1 MIKRDITETVYE
13 YDKEGKLVK
22 KTVIERHEEEQP
34 NQILNDFVTHNDW
47 WKHNQITCDNPNVA
61 TTLLSNNSTH
71 GVNQH
76 ELTSNCTIQ
85 G

>member
-22 KTVIERHEEEQP
+22 KTVIEKHEEENP
-34 NQILNDFVTHNDW
+34 NGVLNDHNNW
-47 WKHNQITCDNPNVA
+47 WRYNEITCNDTNTTA
-61 TTLLSNNSTH
+61 TLSKDHFTH
-71 GVNQH
+71 
-76 ELTSNCTIQ
+76 TSNCNIQ